1 MTPCCGDKQVRAVV
15 EAKFADTL
23 HRYAEHLRKLD
34 AKLEVQ
40 REVGAKTQQR
50 YQEVQGMLQVRVCV
64 YVFMCV
70 VMVVRCCEVWCR
82 DVSYKLLI

>member
-1 MTPCCGDKQVRAVV
+1 VRTVV

-34 AKLEVQ
+34 AKLEAQ

-50 YQEVQGMLQVRVCV
+50 YQGVQGMLQVRGCDCGHVLCDDA
-64 YVFMCV
+64 
-70 VMVVRCCEVWCR
+70 RCCVCL
-82 DVSYKLLI
+82 SSM